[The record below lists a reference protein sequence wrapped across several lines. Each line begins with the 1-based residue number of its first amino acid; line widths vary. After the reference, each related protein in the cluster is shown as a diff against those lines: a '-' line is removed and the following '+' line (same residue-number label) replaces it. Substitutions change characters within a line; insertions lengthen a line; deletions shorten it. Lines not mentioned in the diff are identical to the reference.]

1 MLTTSKKKETNVP
14 TVLRRMR
21 ESSELTMRQVGAMI
35 GISHVAVSQFENRKL
50 DLPDYRIE
58 QLVKAYGYTMEEF
71 DKIMGRAIV
80 ISPKDD
86 CPAMIDRMDE
96 EQLSAM
102 RSVMNQLMRTFRNEN
117 AAAPV
122 RQMSQSSST
131 NVIKTA

>member
-1 MLTTSKKKETNVP
+1 
-14 TVLRRMR
+14 
-21 ESSELTMRQVGAMI
+21 
-35 GISHVAVSQFENRKL
+35 
-50 DLPDYRIE
+50 
-58 QLVKAYGYTMEEF
+58 MEEF